1 MDWLIWLGV
10 ALAAGLAEVLT
21 VDFIF
26 LMIGG
31 GALAAALSAGLGAP
45 PPVQVVVFALATV
58 LGMVTARPPLKR
70 WAGSTPAHVT
80 NAGALV
86 GRDAV
91 VLSPVTER
99 TGEVKLAGEVWT
111 ARARGPHPLEPGSA
125 VVVVRIDGATAV
137 VEPAHQLP
145 ASLTTQL
152 PEGPAR

>member
-10 ALAAGLAEVLT
+10 VLVAGVVEVLT

-31 GALAAALSAGLGAP
+31 GALAAAVAAALGAP
-45 PPVQVVVFALATV
+45 RPLQVVIFAAATLV
-58 LGMVTARPPLKR
+58 LLVTGRPPLKR
-70 WAGSTPAHVT
+70 WARSAPVHVT

-91 VLSPVTER
+91 VLSPVSDR
-99 TGEVKLAGEVWT
+99 TGEIKLAGEVWT
-111 ARARGPHPLEPGSA
+111 ARASGPHPLEPGSA

-137 VEPAHQLP
+137 VEPQHQLP
-145 ASLTTQL
+145 QN
-152 PEGPAR
+152 PV